1 MHENEERTPAEI
13 AHYKNRLSLFRRFV
27 VRLEEFKTK
36 LKASG
41 GKSYTEEWVGKD
53 EKGYKV
59 LNRIEVNPSFVRG
72 FSNIVLGIERD
83 LIDGGEQEEVT
94 KILDELYPGRKE
106 INIPHHPITSES

>member
-59 LNRIEVNPSFVRG
+59 LRFWNNEILTNMDG
-72 FSNIVLGIERD
+72 VLEIIR
-83 LIDGGEQEEVT
+83 
-94 KILDELYPGRKE
+94 KIIIYGK
-106 INIPHHPITSES
+106 